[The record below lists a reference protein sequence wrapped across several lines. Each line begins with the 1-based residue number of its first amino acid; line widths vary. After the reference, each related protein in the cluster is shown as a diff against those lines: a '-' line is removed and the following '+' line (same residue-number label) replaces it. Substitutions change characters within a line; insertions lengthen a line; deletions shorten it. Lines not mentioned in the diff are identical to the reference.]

1 MSHKIKITGNLNVK
15 HEILSACLER
25 VGRCLYIAM
34 IVMRPSF
41 SPTAAITPRIILLVR
56 ATGATVAII
65 LLSLAYFFIF
75 YSQHIA

>member
-34 IVMRPSF
+34 IVMPSF

-65 LLSLAYFFIF
+65 LLSLTYFFIF